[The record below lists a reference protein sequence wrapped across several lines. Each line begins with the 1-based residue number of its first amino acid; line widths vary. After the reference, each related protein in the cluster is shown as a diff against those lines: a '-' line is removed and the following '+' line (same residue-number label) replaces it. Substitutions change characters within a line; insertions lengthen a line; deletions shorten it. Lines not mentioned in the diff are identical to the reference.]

1 MDTKSK
7 GGKKM
12 QKQKILIS
20 NIGRLITMN
29 PKKDQEGELEIIQEA
44 ALLIE
49 DGLIK
54 WFGVESQLNN
64 VSKDNLK
71 IIDADACI
79 VTPGLID
86 CHTHIVHGGSRQNEF
101 NLRSQ
106 GKKYWEIAKE
116 GGGIMSTVQATRK
129 SSEDELYASA
139 FARAYEA
146 LSFGT
151 TSLEVKS
158 GYGLDVEAELK
169 ILRVC
174 KKLSQNHA
182 LDFYSTFLGA
192 HVVPEEFYNNREE
205 YIDLVINEMLPK
217 VVKEN
222 LCQFC
227 DIFVEDGA
235 FSIEEARKIAIF
247 AKDNGLAIRLHVGQ
261 FKDLGGAELAAELKA
276 YSADHLDYISE
287 QGVEAMR
294 TANVVATVLPGASY
308 FVGGHHYPPARKMID
323 NGLKVA
329 IATDYNPGTNPCLNL
344 LLTGNIAAT
353 QMNMTL
359 SEVWKGI
366 TINAAASLGID
377 SLCGSI
383 EIGKK
388 ADLVV
393 FDAPDEFYPLY
404 RYDKNLVRI
413 VIKNGEIVK
422 K

>member
-1 MDTKSK
+1 M
-7 GGKKM
+7 
-12 QKQKILIS
+12 I
-20 NIGRLITMN
+20 
-29 PKKDQEGELEIIQEA
+29 
-44 ALLIE
+44 
-49 DGLIK
+49 
-54 WFGVESQLNN
+54 
-64 VSKDNLK
+64 
-71 IIDADACI
+71 
-79 VTPGLID
+79 ID

-227 DIFVEDGA
+227 DIFFEDGA
-235 FSIEEARKIAIF
+235 FSVEEARKIAIF

>member
-383 EIGKK
+383 EIGNK

>member
-308 FVGGHHYPPARKMID
+308 FVGGHHYPPARKMIE